1 VDVVG
6 VVPAAGYATRLQPL
20 DRSKEMLEVGGRVL
34 MDHVVERMRVAG
46 CRRIRVVTRPEKT
59 DVVAHARHLDAEVV
73 LGRPATLSGSILL
86 GIAGLPAEAAVLIG
100 FPDSIWEP
108 VDGFGRLLERLDAG
122 WQIALGLF
130 LWDEPWRSD
139 VVTVDRSGAVTQ
151 VELRPRRQRPGWVW
165 GCAAA
170 RAGILAGLRGTSEPG
185 ELLASA
191 CRTARVAGVRLSATY
206 ADLGTKEALAEANA
220 QARLSLPATDAR

>member
-1 VDVVG
+1 MEVVG

-34 MDHVVERMRVAG
+34 MDHIVERMRLAP
-46 CRRIRVVTRPEKT
+46 CTRIRVVTRPEKR
-59 DVVAHARHLDAEVV
+59 DVVAHAKGLDAEVV
-73 LGRPATLSGSILL
+73 LGRPPTLSSSILL
-86 GIAGLPAEAAVLIG
+86 GTRGLARDAVVLIG

-108 VDGFGRLLERLDAG
+108 LDGFGTLLERLEAG

-130 LWDEPWRSD
+130 LWEEAWRSD
-139 VVTVDRSGAVTQ
+139 VVTVDRSGAVTH
-151 VELRPRRQRPGWVW
+151 VELRPRQRRPGWIW

-191 CRTARVAGVRLSATY
+191 CRTAPVAGVRLSATY
-206 ADLGTKEALAEANA
+206 ADLGTKQALAG
-220 QARLSLPATDAR
+220 ARRRSTAAD